1 MALTIKYKSRFG
13 LDVESA
19 YMRVDSI
26 NGGKSEM
33 TAAFGLYATKE
44 TADAGADSFDVY
56 KHKFTP
62 SLEGENFIHQ
72 AYNSL
77 KTVEGFEEAKDC

>member
-33 TAAFGLYATKE
+33 VANFGLYANAKSAADG
-44 TADAGADSFDVY
+44 ADAFDVY

-62 SLEGENFIHQ
+62 SLEVGNFINQ

-77 KTVEGFEEAKDC
+77 KAVEGFENATDC